1 MYIRVYTSKNF
12 EGSCV
17 IGLCTSAHTAVVF
30 RQNKKDRKKN
40 RENNISVVRWSEF
53 VENHICTYSLRVI
66 LPSKAV
72 LRVVYDLVK
81 DISYRY
87 LVPGKVGT

>member
-1 MYIRVYTSKNF
+1 M
-12 EGSCV
+12 G
-17 IGLCTSAHTAVVF
+17 SAHLHMLLSYSEKI
-30 RQNKKDRKKN
+30 KKTEKKN